1 MRGAQIRAAARREAL
16 LDAVWSAGGLA
27 AVYGGIEILNWLVS
41 RLHWN

>member
-1 MRGAQIRAAARREAL
+1 MRTRQKRARARREGLIDAAL
-16 LDAVWSAGGLA
+16 SAGGLA